1 MVLALLLN
9 SAGFS
14 SKKRNAYFQYDD
26 SSALKLLLRQ
36 EDSRHG
42 SRESIVSVAT
52 ACLTVLYSLV
62 PVWSLINFAFPN
74 TGLRGFRNNYGRRLR
89 SSRRHKKADPCP
101 FYLLINRR
109 FVRKSVQ
116 LSPRLI

>member
-52 ACLTVLYSLV
+52 ACLTACCI
-62 PVWSLINFAFPN
+62 P
-74 TGLRGFRNNYGRRLR
+74 
-89 SSRRHKKADPCP
+89 
-101 FYLLINRR
+101 
-109 FVRKSVQ
+109 
-116 LSPRLI
+116 

>member
-42 SRESIVSVAT
+42 SRG
-52 ACLTVLYSLV
+52 
-62 PVWSLINFAFPN
+62 
-74 TGLRGFRNNYGRRLR
+74 GLRWYSGKSPATLVIHRLFPAVEVVG
-89 SSRRHKKADPCP
+89 SNPAPP
-101 FYLLINRR
+101 I
-109 FVRKSVQ
+109 Q
-116 LSPRLI
+116 

>member
-42 SRESIVSVAT
+42 SRESILLLLFIPNFYTAT
-52 ACLTVLYSLV
+52 NKHKVLRRCS
-62 PVWSLINFAFPN
+62 
-74 TGLRGFRNNYGRRLR
+74 GLPGLDRE
-89 SSRRHKKADPCP
+89 
-101 FYLLINRR
+101 
-109 FVRKSVQ
+109 
-116 LSPRLI
+116 